1 MSIKESQIVQALSLI
16 NLPEP
21 IVRDGDI
28 QGLIKG
34 MMSDQITVK
43 TTTQRLE
50 RLRREEKGGNS
61 GNSGNSGRNDRS
73 DHTGEAQ
80 SDLNKSIG
88 NLTQRSSQLLII
100 NTAISKVLG
109 DQQNRLRQQTDDLA
123 AQSSKMLNQQIHL
136 EIQQDAII
144 QANAGLMEAR
154 GVTQEQAIQLV
165 GCVERVS
172 EAEAKIGEAN
182 QRLRELIEKRF
193 SQNMAQCTDQ
203 IHIGLKSQ
211 EQRNTSFQQRL
222 ANALAQQNKQTQ
234 GELERLAQANTELQS
249 EISERLQSL
258 SASTAENFKTQQAA
272 VTQQGMAMDASA
284 RELREV
290 LDVSMA
296 DSAEQLRDLLE
307 ASMADSAE
315 QLREILQASIADSQQ
330 ELLSAIVT
338 SEQRQATVGE
348 QQALHSNTQWD
359 NTQTSLTQLTLELDN
374 TIQVVRR
381 QGERL
386 QRLAEEQARNFRR
399 QRTGLFVVAGGV
411 IASLAWQA
419 ASHFV

>member
-1 MSIKESQIVQALSLI
+1 MSIKESQIVQVLSLI
-16 NLPEP
+16 NLPEQ
-21 IVRDGDI
+21 ILRDSDI

-43 TTTQRLE
+43 ITTQRLE

-61 GNSGNSGRNDRS
+61 GKNDRS

-80 SDLNKSIG
+80 FDLNKSIG

-109 DQQNRLRQQTDDLA
+109 DQQNMLQQQTDDLA
-123 AQSSKMLNQQIHL
+123 VQSSKMLNQQIHL
-136 EIQQDAII
+136 EIQQNAII
-144 QANAGLMEAR
+144 KANAGLMEAK
-154 GVTQEQAIQLV
+154 GVTQQQAIQLV

-172 EAEAKIGEAN
+172 KAEEKIGEAN

-193 SQNMAQCTDQ
+193 SQNIAQCTDQ
-203 IHIGLKSQ
+203 INIGFKSQ

-234 GELERLAQANTELQS
+234 GELERLAQANTKLES
-249 EISERLQSL
+249 EMSERLQSQA
-258 SASTAENFKTQQAA
+258 ASTAENFKIQQAA
-272 VTQQGMAMDASA
+272 VTQQGMDIDASA

-290 LDVSMA
+290 LEVSIA

-307 ASMADSAE
+307 AS
-315 QLREILQASIADSQQ
+315 IADSQQ
-330 ELLSAIVT
+330 KLLSAIVK
-338 SEQRQATVGE
+338 SEQRQATVYE
-348 QQALHSNTQWD
+348 QQALHLNTQWH
-359 NTQTSLTQLTLELDN
+359 NTQTNLTQLTLELDN
-374 TIQVVRR
+374 TIQVVRN
-381 QGERL
+381 QSERL
-386 QRLAEEQARNFRR
+386 QRLGDEQARNFRR

-411 IASLAWQA
+411 IASLAWQV

>member
-1 MSIKESQIVQALSLI
+1 MSIKESQIVQVLSLI
-16 NLPEP
+16 NLPEQ
-21 IVRDGDI
+21 IVRDSDI

-61 GNSGNSGRNDRS
+61 GKNDRS

-80 SDLNKSIG
+80 FDLNKSIG

-109 DQQNRLRQQTDDLA
+109 DQQNMLQQQTDDLTV
-123 AQSSKMLNQQIHL
+123 QSSKMLNQQIHL

-144 QANAGLMEAR
+144 KANAGLMEAK
-154 GVTQEQAIQLV
+154 GVTQQQAIQLV

-172 EAEAKIGEAN
+172 KAEAKIGEAN

-193 SQNMAQCTDQ
+193 SQNIAQCTDQ
-203 IHIGLKSQ
+203 INIGFKSQ

-234 GELERLAQANTELQS
+234 GELERLAQANTKLES
-249 EISERLQSL
+249 EISERLQSQA
-258 SASTAENFKTQQAA
+258 ASTAENFKIQQAA
-272 VTQQGMAMDASA
+272 VTQQGMDIDASA

-290 LDVSMA
+290 LEVSIA

-307 ASMADSAE
+307 ASIADSAE
-315 QLREILQASIADSQQ
+315 QLQEVLEASIADSQQ
-330 ELLSAIVT
+330 KLLSAIVE
-338 SEQRQATVGE
+338 SEQRQATVYE
-348 QQALHSNTQWD
+348 QQALHLNTQWD
-359 NTQTSLTQLTLELDN
+359 NTQTNLTQLTLELDN
-374 TIQVVRR
+374 TIQVVRN

-386 QRLAEEQARNFRR
+386 QRLGEEQARNFRR

-411 IASLAWQA
+411 IASLAWQV